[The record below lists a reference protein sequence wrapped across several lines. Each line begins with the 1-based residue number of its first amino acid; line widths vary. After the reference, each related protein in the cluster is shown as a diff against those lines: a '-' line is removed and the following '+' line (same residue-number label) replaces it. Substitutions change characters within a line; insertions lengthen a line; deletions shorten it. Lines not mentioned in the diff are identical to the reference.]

1 MPNPYVNKVVRSNGT
16 TLIDISDTTAVASD
30 VASGKYFYL
39 ASGEKVIGTGQG
51 GGGTAHTIYFEFSDG
66 TDTTLTG
73 YWDSTFI
80 SDAIK
85 ATTPTTYGQKTVTLA
100 KLDGVAW
107 YEPAAIPLNT
117 QLIDFSKVTNDY
129 VIYPDG
135 SESAEQWFACSD
147 YTPIASGMTFTYRG
161 CRWFYAAY
169 YDSAKTFISSFYID
183 NNKTSVSQD
192 NSNVG
197 IGELSTRIPA
207 DAAYI
212 RISSIGSPDDNALSL
227 IRTA

>member
-100 KLDGVAW
+100 ELDGVAW

-117 QLIDFSKVTNDY
+117 QLIDFAAVKNDY
-129 VIYPDG
+129 IINASGEEEYY
-135 SESAEQWFACSD
+135 QWTSVSD
-147 YTPIASGMTFTYRG
+147 YTRIDPSMTFTFKGYQ
-161 CRWFYAAY
+161 WFYIGF
-169 YDSAKTFISSFYID
+169 YDASKNPISTIFINDNKDSLTGEIATGTLTPAKIPSNAVYVRIDSLYNPDSS
-183 NNKTSVSQD
+183 
-192 NSNVG
+192 
-197 IGELSTRIPA
+197 E
-207 DAAYI
+207 
-212 RISSIGSPDDNALSL
+212 LSL